1 MIADLIS
8 HQFLFSS

>member
-8 HQFLFSS
+8 HQLTFSS